1 MFAHWRRLVAG
12 IVVGLFAAALT
23 FNIDSVARLSSSQLI
38 SALQFFGRV
47 LLVPGVLLSM
57 AISRDMHHFPLWL
70 AALANLAFWIAV
82 GRFLGILVNRLREMR
97 KYQQWQPPV
106 YVPEGP
112 RMIEAA
118 AIVALHEECTKR
130 WHLGSGGLKA
140 VTARQE
146 NEWLD
151 AVERQHRANFDL
163 WHIEDEARAPGA
175 SDAELARVKR
185 RVDETNQRRNDL
197 TEELD
202 RILETWLEGRG
213 LPRATAPL
221 NSESPGLIVDRLSI
235 LALKIYHTREEAAR
249 SDAPEGHAERNR
261 ERLAI
266 LEEQRTDLAG
276 CLDALWY
283 ETLSGTRRFKMY
295 RQLKMYNDPALNP
308 AIYGKVSSGRSF

>member
-12 IVVGLFAAALT
+12 LLVGLFAAALT
-23 FNIDSVARLSSSQLI
+23 FNIDAVERLSSSQLI
-38 SALQFFGRV
+38 GALQFFGRV

-70 AALANLAFWIAV
+70 AALGNLAFWIAAARFV
-82 GRFLGILVNRLREMR
+82 GMLLNRLREMKR
-97 KYQQWQPPV
+97 YAAWQPPV

-118 AIVALHEECTKR
+118 AITGLQDECIKR
-130 WHLGSGGLKA
+130 WHASSGS
-140 VTARQE
+140 TAGREE

-175 SDAELARVKR
+175 TDTEVARVKR

-202 RILETWLEGRG
+202 QILVAWLEERG
-213 LPRATAPL
+213 LPRASAPL
-221 NSESPGLIVDRLSI
+221 NSESPGLIIDRLSI
-235 LALKIYHTREEAAR
+235 LALKIFHTCEEAAR
-249 SDAPEGHAERNR
+249 EDAPAGHAERNR

-266 LEEQRTDLAG
+266 LEEQRADLAG

-283 ETLSGTRRFKMY
+283 ETLAGTRRFKMY
-295 RQLKMYNDPALNP
+295 RQLKMYNDPSLNP
-308 AIYGKVSSGRSF
+308 AIYGKVSNIRGA